1 MLKMRRSENS
11 NAFIPPVNFIFNK
24 TKQIYLYY
32 PIHVLITSL
41 MLYRFCWLFS
51 KFYNS
56 RTVVMLLL
64 IEIPYK
70 HLFDL
75 LHSIRFVAWFVQNEC
90 LLLQGNIFNVASA
103 CIYVSFINFVHERC
117 CGCHF
122 VSVYQIK

>member
-11 NAFIPPVNFIFNK
+11 NAFIPRVNIIFNK
-24 TKQIYLYY
+24 TRQIYLYY
-32 PIHVLITSL
+32 LIHVLITSL
-41 MLYRFCWLFS
+41 MLHRFCWLFS

-75 LHSIRFVAWFVQNEC
+75 LHSIRFVE
-90 LLLQGNIFNVASA
+90 
-103 CIYVSFINFVHERC
+103 
-117 CGCHF
+117 
-122 VSVYQIK
+122 